1 MFLFFNNGIIN
12 GWLDMLQENVIE
24 WNGYALRRV
33 TESDVDLLVEI
44 SESAFG
50 IRPSREYYINKNL
63 TSSFGEPYLGYIAL
77 DIQNKPAAF
86 YGVYACE
93 LVLDGKKIK
102 AVQSGDTMT
111 HKSHTGKG
119 LFTKLDELTYELCK
133 RNGIYFV
140 FGFPNYNSYPGFVK
154 KLGWV
159 CPGKLNEYRIKV
171 FTIPLVKLSKKVKPF
186 NLLFSIWKRLVNSF
200 YKTNDW
206 VFENSVL
213 ELGVGGVHRDQN
225 FVSYKV
231 ENGGSYFIM
240 IDGVRLWLKTDGFL
254 FIGDIE
260 MDKIVS
266 FEVFVKKLKR
276 YAFLV
281 GADIVLFQTVPATK
295 LDKAFSS
302 IMNPSEAFPYGF
314 CSFND
319 LVDPSI
325 FKYNMC
331 DLDTF

>member
-1 MFLFFNNGIIN
+1 MN
-12 GWLDMLQENVIE
+12 EESAIE
-24 WNGYALRRV
+24 WNGYSLRRV
-33 TESDVDLLVEI
+33 SESDVDSLVEI

-50 IRPSREYYINKNL
+50 IRPSRDYYLNKNL
-63 TSSFGEPYLGYIAL
+63 TASFGQPYLGYIAF
-77 DIQNKPAAF
+77 DKDNNPAAF

-93 LVLDGKKIK
+93 LVLDGKKIN

-119 LFTKLDELTYELCK
+119 LFTKLAELTYELCK

-159 CPGKLNEYRIKV
+159 CPGKLNEYRLKV
-171 FTIPLVKLSKKVKPF
+171 YTVPLVKLSKKIAPF
-186 NLLFSIWKRLVNSF
+186 NFLFSTWKKLINSF
-200 YKTNDW
+200 YKANDW

-213 ELGVGGVHRDQN
+213 EPGVGGVHRDQN
-225 FVSYKV
+225 YVNYKV
-231 ENGGSYFIM
+231 ENGGSYVVM

-260 MDKIVS
+260 VEKIVS
-266 FEVFVKKLKR
+266 FEAFLKKLKR
-276 YAFLV
+276 YAFLI
-281 GADIVLFQTVPATK
+281 GADVVLFQTVPATK
-295 LDKAFSS
+295 LDKVFSEV
-302 IMNPSEAFPYGF
+302 MTPSEAFPFGF
-314 CSFND
+314 CPFND
-319 LVDPSI
+319 LVDPSL